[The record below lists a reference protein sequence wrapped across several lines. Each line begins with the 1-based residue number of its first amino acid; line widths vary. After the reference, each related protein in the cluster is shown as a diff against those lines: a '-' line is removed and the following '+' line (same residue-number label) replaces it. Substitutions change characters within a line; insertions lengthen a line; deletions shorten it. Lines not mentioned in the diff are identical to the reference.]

1 MISVTDHDQKTRIS
15 PSCFVHQWVLS
26 SSVVARIRWLVQSF
40 GWLLGSQNWWLFMG
54 LPETVGHG
62 GFALPNEER
71 VKVARC
77 MLLLFVPSWFF
88 FISGTFTH
96 SLHSDMSWYATSK
109 CFSRWFTAKG
119 QVLVKSRIVEF
130 RGYQDHCQRPN
141 NFVPRHQSFFEAV
154 ANWLRPPTWGNREG
168 CYTLPEILT
177 NCLTRIIPWPQ
188 LSDLICQ
195 ILVCRN

>member
-1 MISVTDHDQKTRIS
+1 MISQAFTT
-15 PSCFVHQWVLS
+15 
-26 SSVVARIRWLVQSF
+26 IRWFYWRNIEKSR
-40 GWLLGSQNWWLFMG
+40 SQIRPQNQTQLTPNQMPFIWWLFMG

-77 MLLLFVPSWFF
+77 MLLFFVPSWFF